1 MVMIA
6 NLFDAGQW
14 GGGRSRAPK
23 PKDGRRRVANHSGDA
38 AGGVDS
44 GTVPL

>member
-1 MVMIA
+1 MRPPFELIEMMMVMIA

-23 PKDGRRRVANHSGDA
+23 KKKR
-38 AGGVDS
+38 
-44 GTVPL
+44 